1 MGKESKFSRE
11 VVDYLKGK
19 GALVNVNTATI
30 YDRVGRADVEACY
43 EGHYIA
49 LELKTG
55 NYQPDVLQIRYLQK
69 VRDAGGYGIL
79 LRDKLDDLIELL
91 NYLDN
96 WDEVDYI
103 EPDLPEINYEELN
116 IQYE

>member
-1 MGKESKFSRE
+1 MKESVFSKK
-11 VVDYLKGK
+11 VVDYLKAK
-19 GALVNVNTATI
+19 GALVNVNTANI
-30 YDRVGRADVEACY
+30 YERVGRSDVEACY

-55 NYQPDVLQIRYLQK
+55 NYQPDKLQITYLQK
-69 VRDAGGYGIL
+69 VRNAGGYGLL

-96 WDEVDYI
+96 WDNVDYS

-116 IQYE
+116 IEYD

>member
-1 MGKESKFSRE
+1 MKESVFSKK
-11 VVDYLKGK
+11 VVDYLKAK
-19 GALVNVNTATI
+19 GALVNVNTANI
-30 YDRVGRADVEACY
+30 YEKVGRSDVEACY

-55 NYQPDVLQIRYLQK
+55 NYQPDALQITYLQQ
-69 VRDAGGYGIL
+69 VRDAGGYGLL

-96 WDEVDYI
+96 WDNVDYI
-103 EPDLPEINYEELN
+103 EPDLPEITDDKVEVLYD
-116 IQYE
+116 